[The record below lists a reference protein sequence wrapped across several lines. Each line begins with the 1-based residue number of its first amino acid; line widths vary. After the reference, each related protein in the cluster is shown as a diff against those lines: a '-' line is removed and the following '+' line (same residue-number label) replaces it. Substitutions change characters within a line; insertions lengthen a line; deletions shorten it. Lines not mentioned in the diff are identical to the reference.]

1 MVWRI
6 VVALIAGLI
15 AVGVAALGS
24 SGAQPSA
31 PDLGESVVIVPNV
44 ADADAR
50 RDDSATELVTEDDDR
65 AGPGKPDGD
74 GDDTPVTDGKASWI
88 TRVGDTT
95 AGDPLAEP
103 TTAPSRVS
111 AASAPSRA
119 SAVTA
124 PSRDDTG
131 A

>member
-31 PDLGESVVIVPNV
+31 PDLGESVVIVPTQT
-44 ADADAR
+44 DPDAR
-50 RDDSATELVTEDDDR
+50 RDDSATELATEDDT
-65 AGPGKPDGD
+65 GDGGD
-74 GDDTPVTDGKASWI
+74 GGGDDTPVTDGKASWI

-95 AGDPLAEP
+95 AGDPVAEP
-103 TTAPSRVS
+103 ATALT
-111 AASAPSRA
+111 RA

>member
-31 PDLGESVVIVPNV
+31 PDLGESVVIVPNPT
-44 ADADAR
+44 DADAR
-50 RDDSATELVTEDDDR
+50 RDDSATELATEDDSGD
-65 AGPGKPDGD
+65 GPGGDGD
-74 GDDTPVTDGKASWI
+74 GDDAPVTDGKASWI

-95 AGDPLAEP
+95 AGDPLDEP
-103 TTAPSRVS
+103 ATPTRQ
-111 AASAPSRA
+111 R
-119 SAVTA
+119 AVTA
-124 PSRDDTG
+124 PARDETG
-131 A
+131 D

>member
-31 PDLGESVVIVPNV
+31 PDLGESVVIVP
-44 ADADAR
+44 APTDPDAR
-50 RDDSATELVTEDDDR
+50 RDGSATELVTEDDR
-65 AGPGKPDGD
+65 DGD
-74 GDDTPVTDGKASWI
+74 GGDGSGDDITDGKASWI

-95 AGDPLAEP
+95 AGDPVAEP
-103 TTAPSRVS
+103 DTAPTRES
-111 AASAPSRA
+111 AASASTRD
-119 SAVTA
+119 SGVTA
-124 PSRDDTG
+124 SSPDNTRD
-131 A
+131 